1 MVVGQN
7 EAATMKAQD
16 TGDPVLRLR
25 VIVRGVVQGVG
36 FRPMV
41 YRLATESGLM
51 GWVANSSQGVQIEVE
66 GKKAML
72 DHFLLRI
79 QEEKPPHAFI
89 QSLEASFFDPLGFDA
104 FEIWES
110 EDDGTLEA
118 YIPADIAT
126 CSECLKEVFDPTDRR
141 YLYPFTNCTHC
152 GPRYSI
158 IYALPYD
165 RCNTTMHVFEM
176 CEKCR
181 QEYEDPGDRRFHAQP
196 NACPTCG
203 PHVQLWDRNGNTIAQ
218 HHEAIVQTAHAVLDG
233 AIVAVK
239 GLGGFHLLVD
249 AGSEKGVAELR
260 RRKHREAKPFALLF
274 PSLEMIREECDV
286 SSLEERLL
294 KSSEAPIVLLRKRQR
309 AHSRIAS
316 NVAPESPFL
325 GAMLPYTPLHHLLLS
340 ILRVPVVATSGN
352 ISDEP
357 ICIDEHEALQR
368 LNGIADLFLVHN
380 RPILRQVDDSV
391 EKVVMGREQILRRS
405 RGYAPLPISL
415 PEEQPDML
423 AVGAHQKNTIAFAKG
438 RHACISQH
446 IGDLETQEAH
456 DAFRRTVASLQT
468 LSRAEPRTVVAD
480 LHPDYAST
488 QFAAASALPVQYI
501 QHHHAHIASCMADN
515 DLAGPVLGV
524 AWDGTGYGTDGT
536 IWGGEFLVTD
546 GGSYKRVATL
556 RSFRLPGG
564 ERAVKQPCR
573 TAVGVL
579 YEILGERVFDMVELS
594 PVAAFGA
601 RERSVLNHMLVRNV
615 NAPITTSVG
624 RLFDAVASV
633 AGLVHRVQY
642 EGQAAVMLEH
652 AIDAASVIHPYNFQI
667 EQSLTTPTL
676 YVVDWANMI
685 VGILRDMAHDVPCGV
700 IARRFHDTLAEIIV
714 GVARL
719 VGEERV
725 LLSGG
730 CFQNS
735 YLTERTVTLLRQE
748 GFRPYWHQRV
758 PPNDGGISLGQIFAA
773 GQLMQH
779 RRSAGQK
786 HRQSIHH
793 ASLEVE

>member
-1 MVVGQN
+1 
-7 EAATMKAQD
+7 MKTA
-16 TGDPVLRLR
+16 DPVLRLR

-36 FRPMV
+36 FRPTV

-51 GWVANSSQGVQIEVE
+51 GWVANSSHGVRIEVE
-66 GKKAML
+66 GPKAML
-72 DHFLLRI
+72 DQFLLRI

-89 QSLEASFFDPLGFDA
+89 QSLEASFLDASGCDA
-104 FEIWES
+104 FEIRES

-118 YIPADIAT
+118 YVPADIAT
-126 CSECLKEVFDPTDRR
+126 CAECLREVFDPTDRR

-158 IYALPYD
+158 IDALPYD
-165 RCNTTMHVFEM
+165 RRNTTMHLFEM
-176 CEKCR
+176 CEKCW

-203 PHVQLWDRNGNTIAQ
+203 PHVELWGRNGHTLAK
-218 HHEAIVQTAHAVLDG
+218 HHEAIVQTANAVLDG

-249 AGSEKGVAELR
+249 AGREKGIAELR
-260 RRKHREAKPFALLF
+260 RRKHREAKPLALLF
-274 PSLEMIREECDV
+274 PSLGMIRDECDV
-286 SSLEERLL
+286 SALEERLL
-294 KSSEAPIVLLRKRQR
+294 KSSEAPIVLLRKRHR

-325 GAMLPYTPLHHLLLS
+325 GAMLPYTPLHHLLLN
-340 ILRVPVVATSGN
+340 IIRVPVVATSGN
-352 ISDEP
+352 LSDEP
-357 ICIDEHEALQR
+357 ICIDEQEALQR

-391 EKVVMGREQILRRS
+391 VKVVMGREQILRRS

-415 PEEQPDML
+415 PEAQQDML
-423 AVGAHQKNTIAFAKG
+423 AVGAHQKNTIAFVKSQ
-438 RHACISQH
+438 HAYISQH

-456 DAFRRTVASLQT
+456 DAFRRTAASLQG
-468 LSRAEPRTVVAD
+468 LSRVEPRTVVAD

-488 QFAAASALPVQYI
+488 QFAAALALPVQYI

-515 DLAGPVLGV
+515 DLAGTVLGV

-536 IWGGEFLVTD
+536 IWGGEFLATD
-546 GGSYKRVATL
+546 GGLYERVATL

-564 ERAVKQPCR
+564 EQAIKQPCR
-573 TAVGVL
+573 AALGVL
-579 YEILGERVFDMVELS
+579 YEILGERVFEMSELS
-594 PVAAFGA
+594 PVAAFA
-601 RERSVLNHMLVRNV
+601 ERERSVLKHLLVKNV
-615 NAPITTSVG
+615 NAPLTTSTG
-624 RLFDAVASV
+624 RLFDAVASI

-652 AIDAASVIHPYNFQI
+652 AIDATSASHPYSFQI
-667 EQSLTTPTL
+667 ERSMRAPAMH
-676 YVVDWANMI
+676 VVDWTNMM
-685 VGILRDMAHDVPCGV
+685 VGILHDVACNVPRGV

-714 GVARL
+714 KVATL

-730 CFQNS
+730 CFQNT
-735 YLTERTVTLLRQE
+735 YLTERAVTRLREE

-758 PPNDGGISLGQIFAA
+758 PPNDGGISLGQLFAA
-773 GQLMQH
+773 GKL
-779 RRSAGQK
+779 
-786 HRQSIHH
+786 RQPQSSTVQRNRQTIQH